1 MTNHATPAWQARSSA
16 FPLAT
21 HRSHVHSALMKPPCF
36 LLIAKLL
43 CTAATATTISVV
55 PIFEPLSLRGT
66 DVDEAVSDSGD
77 SLQACIASRPMA
89 MSGDFPET
97 LVEAIRSPHL
107 LPSNNP
113 NYKVEEVNLLVLCNI
128 AIHAEMTPE
137 GLDARIDVSQLAIP
151 AEVDLTAR
159 QVLKLAIGAL
169 RKTLEAYQLPL
180 KKPLDVNLGIV
191 GADDEKSHLR
201 DLATRFTLASGSSSP

>member
-1 MTNHATPAWQARSSA
+1 MIACR
-16 FPLAT
+16 
-21 HRSHVHSALMKPPCF
+21 VHGAVMKLSCF
-36 LLIAKLL
+36 LLVAAFL
-43 CTAATATTISVV
+43 CTNAPASTISVV

-66 DVDEAVSDSGD
+66 DVDEAVSDSGE

-89 MSGDFPET
+89 MSGDFPEA

-113 NYKVEEVNLLVLCNI
+113 NYKVEEANLLVLCNI
-128 AIHAEMTPE
+128 TIRAEMTPD
-137 GLDARIDVSQLAIP
+137 GLDTRIDVSQLAIP
-151 AEVDLTAR
+151 PEVDLTAR

-180 KKPLDVNLGIV
+180 QKPLDVNLSIV
-191 GADDEKSHLR
+191 GADDSKSHLL
-201 DLATRFTLASGSSSP
+201 DLAARFTLAPGPAGP

>member
-1 MTNHATPAWQARSSA
+1 MRLA
-16 FPLAT
+16 F
-21 HRSHVHSALMKPPCF
+21 S
-36 LLIAKLL
+36 LLIAVLL
-43 CTAATATTISVV
+43 CIKTAASTISVV

-66 DVDEAVSDSGD
+66 DVDEAVSDNGE

-89 MSGDFPET
+89 MSGDFPEA

-113 NYKVEEVNLLVLCNI
+113 NYKVQEANLLVLCNI
-128 AIHAEMTPE
+128 TIQAERTSD
-137 GLDARIDVSQLAIP
+137 GLDARIDVSEIAIP
-151 AEVDLTAR
+151 AGVDLTAR

-180 KKPLDVNLGIV
+180 KKPLNVNLAIV
-191 GADDEKSHLR
+191 GADNAKSHLR
-201 DLATRFTLASGSSSP
+201 DLASRFILAPGPAAP

>member
-1 MTNHATPAWQARSSA
+1 M
-16 FPLAT
+16 L
-21 HRSHVHSALMKPPCF
+21 
-36 LLIAKLL
+36 
-43 CTAATATTISVV
+43 AATLCIKAMASTISVV

-66 DVDEAVSDSGD
+66 DVDEAVSDSGE

-89 MSGDFPET
+89 MSGDFPEI

-107 LPSNNP
+107 LPSNTP
-113 NYKVEEVNLLVLCNI
+113 NYKVQEANLLVLCNI
-128 AIHAEMTPE
+128 AIDAEMTAD
-137 GLDARIDVSQLAIP
+137 GLDARIDVSEIAIP

-180 KKPLDVNLGIV
+180 NKPLNVNLALV
-191 GADDEKSHLR
+191 GADDAKSHLR
-201 DLATRFTLASGSSSP
+201 DLASRFTLTPGPAAP

>member
-1 MTNHATPAWQARSSA
+1 MITRWV
-16 FPLAT
+16 
-21 HRSHVHSALMKPPCF
+21 HVHAMKPLF
-36 LLIAKLL
+36 FAML
-43 CTAATATTISVV
+43 AATLCIKAMASTISVV

-66 DVDEAVSDSGD
+66 DVDEAVSDSGE

-89 MSGDFPET
+89 MSGDFPEI

-107 LPSNNP
+107 LPSNTP
-113 NYKVEEVNLLVLCNI
+113 NYKVQEANLLVLCNI
-128 AIHAEMTPE
+128 AIDAEMTAD
-137 GLDARIDVSQLAIP
+137 GLDARIDVSEIAIP

-180 KKPLDVNLGIV
+180 KKPLNVNLAIV
-191 GADDEKSHLR
+191 GADDAKSHLR
-201 DLATRFTLASGSSSP
+201 DLASRFTLTPGPAAP